1 MSTLS
6 QGLVDIEHVS
16 HNTSTNSLTYIPTGQ
31 EKHGSGKIQAVIQ
44 EDRIVAVVPCPEDS
58 RLTSYIW
65 LEASDP
71 PPPAGLPDKQK
82 QPEYPYV
89 LKRFEAAGECPASL
103 REFIGSPQS
112 HLYPAKLSASSSTNP
127 ADRNNLHIIISTL
140 SGTHQATL
148 FYTTLLKPLLATLH
162 LHEHQDYC
170 THVTSSADTITHLTQ
185 TIFRPRAQR
194 GIAQTIILLAGD
206 GGLVEI
212 IQGLTA
218 VRAADDFVSPV
229 VALVPM
235 GTGNATAHS
244 AGIVSGRDATMGLR
258 GLVSGVAKRLPM
270 FAARTSRGAE
280 PLDGRLWFVHFG
292 PLKSE
297 AVMEVMQL
305 AYDEGR
311 HVVDMRDVVGYEE
324 VEAVRI
330 EFCEGETEERWRRI
344 CIDGMILVVQDG
356 QQLSQGNLAGETIGT
371 EIRSGG
377 RDRFLSGQQLQ
388 RKKQWAE
395 SGERKTVCKGGE
407 TAEKRRRRSD
417 CAYLTTTLRPTPSF
431 SNARPDKCTP
441 AQPSSLKRSVRFAK
455 LSMLVTPRLYRLAQ
469 IPDNGSRAP
478 FSYHP
483 SFNTL
488 TGWDVE
494 PAEYERAAEMLLVHQ
509 VGSVRVGEVVRF
521 TLTYTPF
528 ADRILP
534 TPTELFVKV
543 RNTSAIP
550 LRAAYLHGPYTL
562 YTSCYPASF
571 DPNRKYE
578 DHETRGLPQ
587 FEPNLKAGGAFDSVI
602 PVPEDVQSST
612 SAADQ
617 QSITWIIEIAS
628 QVIFSTTAAVNFEVL
643 VGRDLK
649 SLELGIGNSTSL
661 PVPGHVRELA
671 RRNSKSKHKNPPGP
685 MKGVYSTAV
694 KLVIDDTASLWSTPR
709 FPSWSEKEDLRN
721 LEMEQTEIAT
731 ESQRDSEANSAGEA
745 ENRKKRRKV
754 HFVVLTHGLH
764 SNIGADMLYLKE
776 SIDAASRK
784 AREDARNERNKAK
797 NSHPSQPAVP
807 TQDVSD
813 TPSVDRQHTA
823 SEEDDD
829 DDEHVIVRG
838 FPGNV
843 VRTERGIQYLGKR
856 LAKYVLLMT
865 YPDQP
870 YLPLKESRSKFRA
883 FAGNKDSTGSSGRAS
898 HSGSAI
904 YRHEPKKSDYGYQIT
919 SISFIGHSLGGL
931 VQTYAIAYIQKHS
944 PEFFDCIKPINFV
957 ALASPFL
964 GLSNENPIYKFRNR
978 TVYSN
983 VVNDGIVPL
992 RTSCLL
998 FLDWR
1003 GLDRVEKARR
1013 ESGWV
1018 GTMAEWGWAEITGAN
1033 VNTNSIRST
1042 KRPTNSVPTNSAN
1055 DDTRTIRRS
1064 QTVGNNEL
1072 AETPWTD
1079 GPSRSPCAEPA
1090 RGDSFHQEDGH
1101 HAPPKTTILEAAG
1114 DVLKP
1119 PLPSTEYIL
1128 DPSTRARTIFHD
1140 RVYHPSDIPP
1150 PPPKKNRSFFPTSST
1165 SSLPSPTETA
1175 KSIDNQSNNSLIQTT
1190 SDSVLGTTSG
1200 MKVEEKIAR
1209 AYHRDL
1215 SWRKVLVRLEP
1226 DAHNNIIV
1234 RRMFANAYGWP
1245 VVKHLVDTHF
1255 ANTTAAKTADEF
1267 ESGAERAMPTSRSPS
1282 ESGKEVIGQVDPPG
1296 KSSTL
1301 TIQQPKPENQ
1311 HPPESSE
1318 TMDALRALLSPATP
1332 NRILPYAKTDI
1343 TNSIDPHQPTMSVSR
1358 MSSSQSKTSHAD
1370 SSRWTDRYF
1379 DDEDG
1384 EGYDSQ
1390 DEAHFAGSGIPE
1402 DCEVYRTA
1410 ASARGVGN
1418 GRIGG

>member
-1 MSTLS
+1 
-6 QGLVDIEHVS
+6 
-16 HNTSTNSLTYIPTGQ
+16 
-31 EKHGSGKIQAVIQ
+31 
-44 EDRIVAVVPCPEDS
+44 
-58 RLTSYIW
+58 
-65 LEASDP
+65 
-71 PPPAGLPDKQK
+71 
-82 QPEYPYV
+82 
-89 LKRFEAAGECPASL
+89 
-103 REFIGSPQS
+103 
-112 HLYPAKLSASSSTNP
+112 
-127 ADRNNLHIIISTL
+127 
-140 SGTHQATL
+140 
-148 FYTTLLKPLLATLH
+148 
-162 LHEHQDYC
+162 
-170 THVTSSADTITHLTQ
+170 
-185 TIFRPRAQR
+185 
-194 GIAQTIILLAGD
+194 
-206 GGLVEI
+206 
-212 IQGLTA
+212 
-218 VRAADDFVSPV
+218 
-229 VALVPM
+229 
-235 GTGNATAHS
+235 
-244 AGIVSGRDATMGLR
+244 
-258 GLVSGVAKRLPM
+258 
-270 FAARTSRGAE
+270 
-280 PLDGRLWFVHFG
+280 
-292 PLKSE
+292 
-297 AVMEVMQL
+297 
-305 AYDEGR
+305 
-311 HVVDMRDVVGYEE
+311 
-324 VEAVRI
+324 
-330 EFCEGETEERWRRI
+330 
-344 CIDGMILVVQDG
+344 
-356 QQLSQGNLAGETIGT
+356 
-371 EIRSGG
+371 
-377 RDRFLSGQQLQ
+377 
-388 RKKQWAE
+388 
-395 SGERKTVCKGGE
+395 
-407 TAEKRRRRSD
+407 
-417 CAYLTTTLRPTPSF
+417 
-431 SNARPDKCTP
+431 
-441 AQPSSLKRSVRFAK
+441 
-455 LSMLVTPRLYRLAQ
+455 
-469 IPDNGSRAP
+469 
-478 FSYHP
+478 
-483 SFNTL
+483 
-488 TGWDVE
+488 
-494 PAEYERAAEMLLVHQ
+494 
-509 VGSVRVGEVVRF
+509 
-521 TLTYTPF
+521 
-528 ADRILP
+528 
-534 TPTELFVKV
+534 
-543 RNTSAIP
+543 
-550 LRAAYLHGPYTL
+550 
-562 YTSCYPASF
+562 
-571 DPNRKYE
+571 
-578 DHETRGLPQ
+578 
-587 FEPNLKAGGAFDSVI
+587 
-602 PVPEDVQSST
+602 
-612 SAADQ
+612 
-617 QSITWIIEIAS
+617 
-628 QVIFSTTAAVNFEVL
+628 
-643 VGRDLK
+643 
-649 SLELGIGNSTSL
+649 
-661 PVPGHVRELA
+661 
-671 RRNSKSKHKNPPGP
+671 

-797 NSHPSQPAVP
+797 NSQPSQPAVP

-823 SEEDDD
+823 SEEDDE

-883 FAGNKDSTGSSGRAS
+883 FAGNKDSTGSNGRAS
-898 HSGSAI
+898 HSGSTI

-944 PEFFDCIKPINFV
+944 PEFFDYIKPINFV

-964 GLSNENPIYKFRNR
+964 GLSNENPIYVRFALDFGLVGRTGQDLGLSWTAPTKMRSGWGAMIGGLGNDSPTATHHADPKSKPLLRILPSGPAHQVLKKFRNR

-1042 KRPTNSVPTNSAN
+1042 KRPTNSVPTNCAN
-1055 DDTRTIRRS
+1055 GDNEDDKVKNGKLIPSTKRAEGEIPEPPAESPEGPSGSFETSPELPKQSQFLTVARNTEPPGDTQPVKLAPRSYPNLFAGFLSLFRPQGKGHNQSKSSKIYRRS

-1079 GPSRSPCAEPA
+1079 GPSRSPRAELA
-1090 RGDSFHQEDGH
+1090 RGDSFHQEEGH

-1128 DPSTRARTIFHD
+1128 DPSNRARTIFHD

-1150 PPPKKNRSFFPTSST
+1150 PPPKKSRSFFPTSST

-1175 KSIDNQSNNSLIQTT
+1175 KSVDNQSNSSLIQTT

-1267 ESGAERAMPTSRSPS
+1267 ESGAERAMPTSRRPS

-1318 TMDALRALLSPATP
+1318 TMDALRAMLSPATP
-1332 NRILPYAKTDI
+1332 NRRLPDAKTDI

-1390 DEAHFAGSGIPE
+1390 DEAHFAGSGI
-1402 DCEVYRTA
+1402 RALSA
-1410 ASARGVGN
+1410 ADS
-1418 GRIGG
+1418 